1 LPGVMTLFPGLVV
14 RNGPNHQFSF
24 VHSFQ
29 PAKPGRDFAKLPGW
43 SPQQDD
49 LQTQIVGQVRMD
61 HRNDEIMVIVLEF
74 HKLVA
79 ELTAM
84 MIIHQRQS
92 PRDIVCIFDPCTPR
106 QRVVD
111 ELANRFASGGKTL
124 FATISLKPLQQVP
137 FQRDRKANNL

>member
-1 LPGVMTLFPGLVV
+1 M
-14 RNGPNHQFSF
+14 RNGPDHQFSF

-29 PAKPGRDFAKLPGW
+29 PAKSGRDFAKLPGW

-49 LQTQIVGQVRMD
+49 LQTQIVGQVGMD

-111 ELANRFASGGKTL
+111 ELANRLAAGGKTL
-124 FATISLKPLQQVP
+124 FAAVSLKPLQKVSL
-137 FQRDRKANNL
+137 QRNGKADDL